1 MSDTNNPK
9 PLKIAPLNV
18 ALGAAFASA
27 LSVGVATAAE
37 NPFGQSELGSGYQV
51 AGNTADKAKAEGK
64 CGEGKCGAGMTKAP
78 KEGQCGAQNKATKE
92 GQCGAQNKMQHEG
105 MCGAMGKAQ
114 KAGDK
119 AATPETPDNAVK
131 PE

>member
-1 MSDTNNPK
+1 MSSTHNLK
-9 PLKIAPLNV
+9 PLNI

-37 NPFGQSELGSGYQV
+37 NPFGQSEVNGGYL
-51 AGNTADKAKAEGK
+51 TADNHAGKAKAEGK
-64 CGEGKCGAGMTKAP
+64 CGEGKCGAMNKSAQETKDKAM
-78 KEGQCGAQNKATKE
+78 KEGL
-92 GQCGAQNKMQHEG
+92 
-105 MCGAMGKAQ
+105 CGAMGKAQ
-114 KAGDK
+114 KEGEK